1 MTIKTMFAAA
11 AGMIALG
18 LAVPA
23 TAAEPPVQLAM
34 ASFAASNAGAD
45 AAVRS
50 EAKQEHYRTHHDR
63 HAAAHQE
70 GETCNGCA
78 DCGEC
83 ATCSSCTKCDSCETA
98 SCEGGTCHAGGSQDA
113 ADA

>member
-11 AGMIALG
+11 GGIIALG

-23 TAAEPPVQLAM
+23 AAAEPPVQLAM

-50 EAKQEHYRTHHDR
+50 EAKQEHYRAHHER

-70 GETCNGCA
+70 GGPCHGCA
-78 DCGEC
+78 DCEEC
-83 ATCSSCTKCDSCETA
+83 VTCSSCTECDRCETT
-98 SCEGGTCHAGGSQDA
+98 SCEGGTCHAGKSQDTV
-113 ADA
+113 DA